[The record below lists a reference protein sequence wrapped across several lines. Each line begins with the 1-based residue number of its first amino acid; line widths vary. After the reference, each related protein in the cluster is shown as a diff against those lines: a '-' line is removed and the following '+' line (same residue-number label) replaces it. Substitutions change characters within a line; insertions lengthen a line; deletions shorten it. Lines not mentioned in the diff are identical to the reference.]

1 VSGPTRRAPWNWRRS
16 KGVITIEVSEQP
28 VTLGAGDAV
37 TLAGDVAHS
46 YANPGTGPARYARH
60 RS

>member
-1 VSGPTRRAPWNWRRS
+1 
-16 KGVITIEVSEQP
+16 VITIEVSEQP